1 MSEFLVLAERLQAF
15 FLEAQ
20 AQRVR
25 PSTPA
30 KAREAA
36 QDLRRLHFEIF
47 LIAAGHLAGEV
58 MDAKASDV
66 RSSLY
71 ACHRAGAEAI
81 SRMGAAEVATALPV
95 ARQAVRLIGLVA
107 QSANHPRRREAKTMV
122 LIEEYLTVLRGAA
135 RTPAQPASATAS

>member
-1 MSEFLVLAERLQAF
+1 MSGFVALAERLHVF

-25 PSTPA
+25 PPTPS

-36 QDLRRLHFEIF
+36 QELRRLHFETF
-47 LIAAGHLAGEV
+47 LIAAGHLAGAGT
-58 MDAKASDV
+58 DAKASEV

-81 SRMGAAEVATALPV
+81 SRMGAAEVAAALPV
-95 ARQAVRLIGLVA
+95 ARQALRLIGLVA
-107 QSANHPRRREAKTMV
+107 KGDGRPHLHAAKTMV
-122 LIEEYLTVLRGAA
+122 LIEEYLTVLRHLSQAPPEPDRAA
-135 RTPAQPASATAS
+135 AS